1 MVWLILP
8 RKKISYVTMV
18 DSNNN
23 DDNNNNNKWKDMPK
37 PKVQTAFGAYGFTH
51 KKKIKHKNETVMLAE
66 LPRGLECSS
75 N

>member
-1 MVWLILP
+1 MA
-8 RKKISYVTMV
+8 

-23 DDNNNNNKWKDMPK
+23 DDNNNNNNNNKWKDMPK